1 MAAPT
6 ALDEPLFASLDQLTT
21 HRELLDRTLA
31 GFVHELKDEHLDHPF
46 EYKSTKGVQGRKNFY
61 GVLMHFFNHQTH
73 HRGQA
78 TTLFTQLGV
87 DVGTTD
93 LLLLLPNVDEP
104 SSHP

>member
-1 MAAPT
+1 M
-6 ALDEPLFASLDQLTT
+6 DEPLFANIEPLAT
-21 HRELLDRTLA
+21 RRALLDRVIV
-31 GFVHELKDEHLDHPF
+31 GFAQELKEAHLDSPF

-87 DVGTTD
+87 DVGATD
-93 LLLLLPNVDEP
+93 LLLLLPNADE
-104 SSHP
+104 